1 MLKIHLVFHILL
13 LELALKN
20 IIIIKNIEINDNIE

>member
-20 IIIIKNIEINDNIE
+20 IIITENIEINNDIE